1 MGNALGQYQR
11 IIQSIYISKRPI
23 KLLNNK
29 FSSII
34 KKELNY

>member
-11 IIQSIYISKRPI
+11 IIPPIYISKRPI